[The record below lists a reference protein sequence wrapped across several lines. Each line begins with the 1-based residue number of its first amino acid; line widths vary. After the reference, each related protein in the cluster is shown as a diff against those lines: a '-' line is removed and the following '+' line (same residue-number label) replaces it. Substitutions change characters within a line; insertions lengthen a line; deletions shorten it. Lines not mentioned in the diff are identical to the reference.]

1 MQTIVRQ
8 TPGAVEVGLST
19 RGQKPELNVRVNR
32 GLAGPLGV
40 NLSQLAQSLR
50 FAFAGG
56 DAGTWVDPTGISRYV
71 HVRLVP
77 QSRENAS
84 DLGQLP
90 VVVTPNLQTGTTI
103 TSSGVSTTPPVV
115 PLNQVATITPSY
127 GPAQIDHYQRQRVIT
142 VGANVEGASFG
153 NVSQDVMRKVGR
165 LQLPVGYRVSAGGQ
179 AESQSQVFGS
189 IFTALGI
196 AVMLMYLILV
206 VQFGSFLDPLAI
218 LISLPLSLIGV
229 VLALIITRDT
239 LNLMSLIGVILLMG
253 IVAKNAILLIDF
265 AKWAHKDR
273 GLPRREALIE
283 AGRIRLRPILMT
295 TLALIA
301 GMIPVALGLGEGA
314 DFRAP
319 LGRAVI
325 GGVITSTVLTLIVI
339 PTVYEILDE
348 WRERL
353 LVRFSRRRA
362 VIAPPPSLATP
373 PTPH

>member
-1 MQTIVRQ
+1 
-8 TPGAVEVGLST
+8 
-19 RGQKPELNVRVNR
+19 
-32 GLAGPLGV
+32 
-40 NLSQLAQSLR
+40 
-50 FAFAGG
+50 
-56 DAGTWVDPTGISRYV
+56 
-71 HVRLVP
+71 
-77 QSRENAS
+77 
-84 DLGQLP
+84 
-90 VVVTPNLQTGTTI
+90 
-103 TSSGVSTTPPVV
+103 
-115 PLNQVATITPSY
+115 
-127 GPAQIDHYQRQRVIT
+127 GPAQIEHLDRSRVVTI
-142 VGANVEGASFG
+142 GANIEGPLGAVTSAVQ
-153 NVSQDVMRKVGR
+153 NKLKSYR
-165 LQLPVGYRVSAGGQ
+165 LPQGYQIVNGGQ
-179 AESQSQVFGS
+179 VKDQAQVFGS
-189 IFTALGI
+189 IFSALGV

-229 VLALIITRDT
+229 VLALIITRDS

-273 GLPRREALIE
+273 GLDLRSALIE

-353 LVRFSRRRA
+353 FARFRGRA
-362 VIAPPPSLATP
+362 VAHRPVPVESPGD
-373 PTPH
+373 